1 MPFYLDYNTYGGVTI
16 QPGASQR
23 GLIVQLAAS
32 PTQDAVDVMNSAS
45 TILYSVQ
52 NQGHLVAGGTQ
63 VTATTM
69 AGLGSAAPAMIVTTG
84 STDARGS
91 VTFGTGTAPT
101 SGNQFQVVYATAY
114 GAAPYVGISVS
125 ATSGSLGTSGPYV
138 SVTATTSF
146 TVATAT
152 TLGAS
157 AANTVYGIT
166 YWVIG

>member
-1 MPFYLDYNTYGGVTI
+1 MPFYLDYNTYGGVVI

-52 NQGHLVAGGTQ
+52 NQGHLVAGGSQ
-63 VTATTM
+63 VTATTL
-69 AGLGSAAPAMIVTTG
+69 AALGTAPPAVTVTTG

-91 VTFGTGTAPT
+91 FTFGTGTAPT
-101 SGNQFQVVYATAY
+101 TGNAVQIVYATAY
-114 GAAPYVGISVS
+114 ATAPYVGISVS
-125 ATSGSLGTSGPYV
+125 GTSGAVGIAGAFV
-138 SVTATTSF
+138 SVSATTGF
-146 TVATAT
+146 TVAVAT
-152 TLGAS
+152 TLGTS
-157 AANTVYGIT
+157 VGGTVYGIT